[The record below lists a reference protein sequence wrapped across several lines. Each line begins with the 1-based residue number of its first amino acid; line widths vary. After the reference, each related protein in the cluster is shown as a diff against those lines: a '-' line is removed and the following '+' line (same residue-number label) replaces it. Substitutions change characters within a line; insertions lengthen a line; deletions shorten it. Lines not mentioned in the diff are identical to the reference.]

1 MTATLKSR
9 TLGEARD
16 IINRK
21 VEALRG
27 ELTNVDFVLCE
38 DFKTVMVY
46 ADVDSEPDAVSVY
59 FDLAQAEAFDP
70 ERHAADFFSSPA
82 SRRATV

>member
-1 MTATLKSR
+1 MTATLKFR

-21 VEALRG
+21 VEALHG

-38 DFKTVMVY
+38 DSKTVMVY
-46 ADVDSEPDAVSVY
+46 ADVDREPDAVSVY
-59 FDLAQAEAFDP
+59 FDLAQGEAFDP
-70 ERHAADFFSSPA
+70 ERHAADFVSPSA
-82 SRRATV
+82 PRWFN